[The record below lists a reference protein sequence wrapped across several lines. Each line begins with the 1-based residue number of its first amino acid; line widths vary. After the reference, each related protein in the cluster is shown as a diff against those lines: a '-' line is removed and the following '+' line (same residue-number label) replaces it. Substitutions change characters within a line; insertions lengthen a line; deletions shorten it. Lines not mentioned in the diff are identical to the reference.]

1 MRGCR
6 RVGEMR
12 GGRVAG
18 KKGGGEEG
26 RHTDFRLDGRL
37 VEGLD
42 DALDLLDRAIGLEV
56 AADKESASGLAD
68 LLCVSQ
74 AARALP
80 SFSRRKQTIVNVCV
94 ICDGVTLLVKGC
106 CCCVIVGG
114 NDGLIC
120 RGNAG
125 LAKPSQ
131 LTDRIARLPCPKRR
145 TRARRCSASE
155 VFPQPND
162 FVTE

>member
-131 LTDRIARLPCPKRR
+131 LTDRIAPQAWPP
-145 TRARRCSASE
+145 AASLGHWAQ
-155 VFPQPND
+155 FIPRPNK
-162 FVTE
+162 TEPGV